1 MKEVLNRL
9 QKFPNNLDPISSQV
23 KRYLDNNTKYSDEE
37 VKVLHRPWVA
47 PLNWGL
53 MLYQGANPEWFQEF
67 QKRTMKEIPEFYL
80 EFLKHIN
87 GCFLFDMS
95 LYGLTPS
102 VYETG
107 SLNRTIL
114 QCHDLTTANNSWVYE
129 YDVDPKLFHFGSR
142 HYTED
147 ENVGYFFADEQ
158 ILCFRNNGEQI
169 NQWKNLESM
178 LFEEIEVVEQMML
191 ENVPNDVKLV
201 VK

>member
-53 MLYQGANPEWFQEF
+53 MLYQGANREWFQEF

-158 ILCFRNNGEQI
+158 ILCFRNNGEQF